1 MNDNDYDV
9 IQEHVEKVFRE
20 VFNKPSLV
28 LSSGLSAADMPEW
41 TSLQHVR
48 LIAALEKE
56 FALRFEFSELVE
68 IETAGDIIR
77 IIEQKLSL

>member
-1 MNDNDYDV
+1 MDDYDV
-9 IQEHVEKVFRE
+9 IRQRVEKVFRE
-20 VFNKPSLV
+20 VFRKPSLV
-28 LSSGLSAADMPEW
+28 LTPGLSAADVPEW

-68 IETAGDIIR
+68 IETVGDIIR
-77 IIEQKLSL
+77 IIEQKSSV

>member
-1 MNDNDYDV
+1 MCV
-9 IQEHVEKVFRE
+9 IDHNLIRQRVEKVFRE
-20 VFNKPSLV
+20 VFCKPSLV
-28 LSSGLSAADMPEW
+28 LTPGISAADMPEW

-68 IETAGDIIR
+68 IETMGDIIR
-77 IIEQKLSL
+77 IIEQKFSV